1 MQRFYITSP
10 LTIDFVLTDEAIIHQ
25 LTRVLRV
32 SLWEEIVL
40 FDGDGSEYGYRIE
53 AITKKSLSLR
63 GIWRHFPHTETKK
76 AITLYQAL
84 PNKLE
89 KIEYILQKGVEVGIR
104 RFIFFRSDFS
114 QKLILSESK
123 KSRLI
128 SIAREAL
135 EQCGGLVMPEIDFVD
150 GPDALSFLRPIY
162 EVKRSIEVPLGW
174 IQESS
179 NLKSMDSGTSP
190 RWQKQWSQAK
200 NIVLDTTGIVLKMQ
214 EMPQNDAV
222 SLWVGP
228 EGGWSPKEREKMKEN
243 GFIFARFGERVL
255 RTETAGVV
263 VAFALLHA

>member
-89 KIEYILQKGVEVGIR
+89 KIEYIFQKGVEVGIR

-135 EQCGGLVMPEIDFVD
+135 EQCGGLIMPEIVFD
-150 GPDALSFLRPIY
+150 GNMP
-162 EVKRSIEVPLGW
+162 VP
-174 IQESS
+174 QSDE
-179 NLKSMDSGTSP
+179 
-190 RWQKQWSQAK
+190 R
-200 NIVLDTTGIVLKMQ
+200 NITLDTTGIVLKMQ